1 MKQLKNWTIGLAAFA
16 VAAGVLAAD
25 GWYRVG
31 DVPVGGAKEITA
43 NFQDVQAVRIR
54 CLEGN
59 VTIQT
64 LWVRNVGQRDE
75 FPVGRTLGKD
85 EIHEIELGGRTI
97 TGFRV
102 LDSGGSGRYAIDVLA
117 DENVYYSTHHHHHP
131 PHLHPGP
138 HDGEPGAL
146 TIGDRQPEHGHKLA
160 PPDEKGVA
168 PVEPRPTKAPATKP
182 STKPSTKP
190 AETKPVSKPTPKP
203 PVKKAPPRAPRG
215 GPKGR

>member
-16 VAAGVLAAD
+16 VAAGVAVAD

-31 DVPVGGAKEITA
+31 DVPAGGAKEITA
-43 NFQDVQAVRIR
+43 NFQDVQAVRIQG
-54 CLEGN
+54 LEGN
-59 VTIQT
+59 VTVQT
-64 LWVRNVGQRDE
+64 LWVRNGGQRDE
-75 FPVGRTLGKD
+75 FPVGRSLGKD

-102 LDSGGSGRYAIDVLA
+102 LDSGSGRYAIDVLA
-117 DENVYYSTHHHHHP
+117 DESVYYSTHHHHHHHHHP
-131 PHLHPGP
+131 HPGP
-138 HDGEPGAL
+138 LDGEPGAL
-146 TIGDRQPEHGHKLA
+146 TIGDRQPEHGHKLP

-182 STKPSTKP
+182 STKPVETKP
-190 AETKPVSKPTPKP
+190 AAPKPTPKP
-203 PVKKAPPRAPRG
+203 APKKAPPRAPKG